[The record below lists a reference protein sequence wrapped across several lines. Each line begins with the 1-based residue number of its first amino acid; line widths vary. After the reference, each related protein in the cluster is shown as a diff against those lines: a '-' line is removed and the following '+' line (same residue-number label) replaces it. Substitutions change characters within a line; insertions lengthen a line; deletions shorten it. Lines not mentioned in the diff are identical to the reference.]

1 MARRDGNREH
11 EREYAV
17 RYGHTLGAARV
28 RPFERAHTDLSKEG
42 PMTIWPLAFLGMLI
56 ALYALII
63 RVGIHR
69 KPVLHKAKHS
79 LRYWR
84 NRLAHVAR

>member
-1 MARRDGNREH
+1 
-11 EREYAV
+11 
-17 RYGHTLGAARV
+17 
-28 RPFERAHTDLSKEG
+28 
-42 PMTIWPLAFLGMLI
+42 MTIWPLAFLGILI

>member
-1 MARRDGNREH
+1 MWP
-11 EREYAV
+11 
-17 RYGHTLGAARV
+17 HTWCSWSAALRTRPHGLGSS
-28 RPFERAHTDLSKEG
+28 EGG